1 MIIGNEE
8 IRDYEAVESIRKAV
22 PAKSGGSIMKLH
34 YEAVTDAL
42 RQDVLA
48 LRTVK
53 GQEGYIEPVSQC
65 LEEACDDCRWRPVA
79 IYDEDNI
86 VGFAM
91 YGYFLPEYPPDGR
104 LWLDR
109 LLIDARC
116 QGKGYGK
123 AAMSDLLHR
132 LYREYPDRDKIYLS
146 VIRENQAAISLYEQ
160 FGFVFSGE
168 RDTKGEYVMVKEVEK
183 LKEHSYE

>member
-1 MIIGNEE
+1 
-8 IRDYEAVESIRKAV
+8 
-22 PAKSGGSIMKLH
+22 MKLH

-42 RQDVLA
+42 RQDVLS
-48 LRTVK
+48 LRTAK

-79 IYDEDNI
+79 IYDKDDI

-91 YGYFLPEYPPDGR
+91 YGYFLPEYPPYER
-104 LWLDR
+104 LRLDR

-116 QGKGYGK
+116 QRKGYGK
-123 AAMSDLLHR
+123 AT
-132 LYREYPDRDKIYLS
+132 
-146 VIRENQAAISLYEQ
+146 ISLYEQ
-160 FGFVFSGE
+160 FGFAFSGE

-183 LKEHSYE
+183 